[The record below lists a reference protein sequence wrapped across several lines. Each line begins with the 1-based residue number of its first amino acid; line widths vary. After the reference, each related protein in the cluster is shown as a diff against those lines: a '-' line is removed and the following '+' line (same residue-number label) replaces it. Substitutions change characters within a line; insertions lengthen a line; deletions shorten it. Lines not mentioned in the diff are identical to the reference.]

1 MLLKPATEDFRAIG
15 YALGRVVLV
24 VAAAGLVPLTWAILQ
39 REWKP
44 LGGIVLMIGLA
55 ALFGASSELLRPEKS
70 KLSWSHG
77 MVVVALT
84 WLVIPALGSIPLWL
98 SGHFGR
104 YLDAYFDAMSG
115 LTTTGLSLLQDVDH
129 LAESLNIWRHT
140 LQFLGG
146 QGIVLAALTFFA
158 GSGIL
163 SLYHG
168 EGRDDQIFPS
178 VTSTARFIWTV
189 SLVHGV
195 VGVAVLTTEGILQL
209 GFEPQRAF
217 FHAINV
223 FMAAFDTGGF
233 TSMSSSIAYY
243 GSAVFEA
250 TAAVLM
256 LAGALSFGLHHALWR
271 RTQGLLRNLEIR
283 TILTTFAG
291 TLTLTLLGL
300 AIAGTYSDT
309 ASLTRRGFFQALS
322 AHTGTGFSSVPTAEL
337 ARWGGLTF
345 IGISIAMALGG
356 MASSTAGGVK
366 SLRVGLTFASLVDT
380 VREALLPERSVIATT
395 FHQTRRQVLTQRLA
409 KSVMAISLLYVAT
422 YLGGAAV
429 GLAYGYPLTDALFES
444 VSASAAVG
452 LSVGV
457 TQPGMPAV
465 LEAVMVAQMWL
476 GRLEFIAAFSLLG
489 FFISWMV
496 GE

>member
-15 YALGRVVLV
+15 FALGRVVLV
-24 VAAAGLVPLTWAILQ
+24 VGTAGLFPLTWALIHQ
-39 REWKP
+39 EWGP
-44 LGGIVLMIGLA
+44 VGGIVLMMGVA
-55 ALFGASSELLRPEKS
+55 ALLGAASELLRPGS
-70 KLSWSHG
+70 GKLSWSHG

-84 WLVIPALGSIPLWL
+84 WLIIPALGSIPLWL

-115 LTTTGLSLLQDVDH
+115 LTTTGLTLLQDVDH
-129 LAESLNIWRHT
+129 LAESINVWRHT

-168 EGRDDQIFPS
+168 EGRDEQIFPS

-189 SLVHGV
+189 SLVHGIA
-195 VGVAVLTTEGILQL
+195 GISVLAAEGIFQL
-209 GFEPQRAF
+209 GFGVRRSF
-217 FHAINV
+217 FHAVNV

-233 TSMSSSIAYY
+233 TPMSSSIGYY

-256 LAGALSFGLHHALWR
+256 VAGALSFGLHYALWR
-271 RTQGLLRNLEIR
+271 GKKGLLRNLEVR
-283 TILTTFAG
+283 TILTTFAA
-291 TLTLTLLGL
+291 TLLVTLIGL
-300 AIAGTYSDT
+300 AVQGAFSDT
-309 ASLTRRGFFQALS
+309 MSLARRGVFQALS
-322 AHTGTGFSSVPTAEL
+322 AHTGTGFASVSTTEL
-337 ARWGGLTF
+337 GRWSGLAF
-345 IGISIAMALGG
+345 IGIATAMGLGG

-380 VREALLPERSVIATT
+380 VREALLPERTVIATS
-395 FHQTRRQVLTQRLA
+395 FHQTRRQTLTPQLA
-409 KSVMAISLLYVAT
+409 KSVMAISLLYVGI
-422 YLGGAAV
+422 YLAGAAV
-429 GLAYGYPLTDALFES
+429 GLAYGIPLTDALFES

-465 LEAVMVAQMWL
+465 LESVMIVQMWL

-489 FFISWMV
+489 FLISWMV